1 MEIVLMAKS
10 KKKADSVFLVCE
22 KCGEQNYVK
31 RRKAGGEKLNIKKY
45 CSRDRAHTLHK
56 EKRK

>member
-1 MEIVLMAKS
+1 MAKS

-22 KCGEQNYVK
+22 KCGEQNYVL